1 MQKDNTEAKTERQNA
16 GNGAGAAAWILYF
29 LISAGGEAILIWQK
43 AAGRVSWGWPA
54 VLLSYFWISFATM
67 AAFILL
73 AVGAHI
79 FCRAMK
85 QHRERERRRRIARS
99 LWDSMEG
106 LTLNSIGPIYGVR
119 RQQGEKNRSYK
130 RRILKA
136 ARTLDTVNVQ
146 AARKPA
152 TGQSLDSIAG
162 KYGIQ
167 RRSWENDEDLRE
179 RIKKAAINRHK
190 WKGAKK

>member
-1 MQKDNTEAKTERQNA
+1 MNANAKNERKNT
-16 GNGAGAAAWILYF
+16 GNGAGAVVWLLYF
-29 LISAGGEAILIWQK
+29 LISAGGEAILIYQK
-43 AAGRVSWGWPA
+43 AAGHVSWGWPA

-146 AARKPA
+146 AARKPS

-167 RRSWENDEDLRE
+167 RRSWENDEELRE
-179 RIKKAAINRHK
+179 RIKKTVIDRHK

>member
-1 MQKDNTEAKTERQNA
+1 MNANTENERKNA
-16 GNGAGAAAWILYF
+16 GNGAGAVVWLLYF
-29 LISAGGEAILIWQK
+29 LISAGGEAILIYQK

>member
-1 MQKDNTEAKTERQNA
+1 MNANTENERKNA
-16 GNGAGAAAWILYF
+16 GNGAGAVVWLLYF

-152 TGQSLDSIAG
+152 TGQSLDNMAR

-167 RRSWENDEDLRE
+167 RRSWENDEELRK
-179 RIKKAAINRHK
+179 RIEKAVIDRHK

>member
-16 GNGAGAAAWILYF
+16 GNGAGAVAWILYF
-29 LISAGGEAILIWQK
+29 LISAGGEAILIYQK

-152 TGQSLDSIAG
+152 TGQSLDNMAR
-162 KYGIQ
+162 KCGIQ
-167 RRSWENDEDLRE
+167 RRSWENDEELRE
-179 RIKKAAINRHK
+179 RIKKAVIDRHK

>member
-1 MQKDNTEAKTERQNA
+1 M
-16 GNGAGAAAWILYF
+16 WLLYF
-29 LISAGGEAILIWQK
+29 LISAGGEAILIYQK

-136 ARTLDTVNVQ
+136 ARTLDTVNLQ

-152 TGQSLDSIAG
+152 ISQSLDSIAG

>member
-1 MQKDNTEAKTERQNA
+1 MNANTENERKNA
-16 GNGAGAAAWILYF
+16 GNGAGAVAWLLYF
-29 LISAGGEAILIWQK
+29 LISAGGEAILIYQK
-43 AAGRVSWGWPA
+43 AAGRVSWGWSA

-136 ARTLDTVNVQ
+136 ARTLDTVNLQ

-152 TGQSLDSIAG
+152 ISQSLDSIAG

>member
-1 MQKDNTEAKTERQNA
+1 MNANTENERKNA
-16 GNGAGAAAWILYF
+16 GNGAGAVVWLLYF
-29 LISAGGEAILIWQK
+29 LISAGGEAILIYQK

-67 AAFILL
+67 TAFILL

-152 TGQSLDSIAG
+152 TSQSLDSIAG

>member
-1 MQKDNTEAKTERQNA
+1 MNENTENERKNA
-16 GNGAGAAAWILYF
+16 GNGAGAVVWLLYF
-29 LISAGGEAILIWQK
+29 LISAGGEAILIYQK

-152 TGQSLDSIAG
+152 TGQSLDSIA
-162 KYGIQ
+162 KKCGIK
-167 RRSWENDEDLRE
+167 RRSWENDEELME
-179 RIKKAAINRHK
+179 RIKKAVIDRHK

>member
-1 MQKDNTEAKTERQNA
+1 MNANTENERKNA
-16 GNGAGAAAWILYF
+16 GNGAGAVVWLLYF
-29 LISAGGEAILIWQK
+29 LISAGGEAILIYQK

-152 TGQSLDSIAG
+152 TSQSLDSIAG

>member
-1 MQKDNTEAKTERQNA
+1 MNANTENERKNA
-16 GNGAGAAAWILYF
+16 GNGAGAVAWILYF
-29 LISAGGEAILIWQK
+29 LISAGGEAILIYQK

-152 TGQSLDSIAG
+152 TGQSLDNMAR
-162 KYGIQ
+162 KCGIQ
-167 RRSWENDEDLRE
+167 RRSWENDEELRE
-179 RIKKAAINRHK
+179 RIEKAVIDRHK

>member
-1 MQKDNTEAKTERQNA
+1 MNANTENERKNA
-16 GNGAGAAAWILYF
+16 GNGAGAVVWLLYF
-29 LISAGGEAILIWQK
+29 LISAGGEAILIYQK
-43 AAGRVSWGWPA
+43 AAGRVPWGWPA

-152 TGQSLDSIAG
+152 TSQSLDSIAG

>member
-1 MQKDNTEAKTERQNA
+1 MQKDNTEAKAERQNA
-16 GNGAGAAAWILYF
+16 GNGAGAVAWLLYF
-29 LISAGGEAILIWQK
+29 LISAGGEAILIYQK

-67 AAFILL
+67 AAFVLL

-85 QHRERERRRRIARS
+85 QHRERERRRRIAHS

-119 RQQGEKNRSYK
+119 RQQDEKNRSYK

-152 TGQSLDSIAG
+152 TGQSLDNIAR
-162 KYGIQ
+162 KYSLQ
-167 RRSWENDEDLRE
+167 RFKGETDKHLQE
-179 RIKKAAINRHK
+179 RIRQAALEKLKRRRRE
-190 WKGAKK
+190 

>member
-1 MQKDNTEAKTERQNA
+1 MNENTENERKNA
-16 GNGAGAAAWILYF
+16 GNGAGAVVWLLYF
-29 LISAGGEAILIWQK
+29 LISAGGEAILIYQK
-43 AAGRVSWGWPA
+43 AAGRVSWGLPA

-152 TGQSLDSIAG
+152 TGQSLDNIAR
-162 KYGIQ
+162 KYSL
-167 RRSWENDEDLRE
+167 RRFKGETDKHLQE
-179 RIKKAAINRHK
+179 RIRQAALEK
-190 WKGAKK
+190 LKGGGDHGV

>member
-16 GNGAGAAAWILYF
+16 GNGAGAVAWILYF

-67 AAFILL
+67 AAFVLL

-152 TGQSLDSIAG
+152 TGQSLDNMAR
-162 KYGIQ
+162 KCGIQ
-167 RRSWENDEDLRE
+167 RRSWENDEELRE
-179 RIKKAAINRHK
+179 RIKKAVIDRHK

>member
-1 MQKDNTEAKTERQNA
+1 MNANTENERKNA
-16 GNGAGAAAWILYF
+16 GNGAGAVVWLLYF
-29 LISAGGEAILIWQK
+29 LISAGGEAILIYQK

-79 FCRAMK
+79 FCRRA
-85 QHRERERRRRIARS
+85 ARS

-119 RQQGEKNRSYK
+119 RQQGEKNQSYK

-136 ARTLDTVNVQ
+136 ARTLDTVNMQ
-146 AARKPA
+146 AALKPA
-152 TGQSLDSIAG
+152 TGQSLDNIAR
-162 KYGIQ
+162 KYSL
-167 RRSWENDEDLRE
+167 RRFKGETDKHLQE
-179 RIKKAAINRHK
+179 RIRQAALEK
-190 WKGAKK
+190 LKGGGDHGV

>member
-16 GNGAGAAAWILYF
+16 GNGAGAVAWILYF
-29 LISAGGEAILIWQK
+29 LISAGGEAILIYQK

-85 QHRERERRRRIARS
+85 QHRERERRRRAARS

-146 AARKPA
+146 AACKPA